1 MSQIESKVSVILV
14 DDHRILRQGL
24 SALLEKQS
32 NLELVAEAET
42 GMEAIK
48 LVKTY
53 EPDVVVMDI
62 ALSDLNGIEATRQI
76 MTAKP
81 KTKIIGLSVHSDRQY
96 VEGMFKAGAKGYLL
110 KDCSLNDLISAIEA
124 VTSGQTYLSPR
135 IAGIIVNNLFHKK
148 SMAIDSLLSPREREV
163 LCLLAQ
169 GGTRSSIAEMLF
181 ISPRTVETHRRRI
194 MKKLDIRN
202 MADLIKFSI
211 REGLTTLEK

>member
-1 MSQIESKVSVILV
+1 MSGIKPRTRVILV

-24 SALLEKQS
+24 CALLEKKS

-42 GMEAIK
+42 GMEAIT
-48 LVKTY
+48 LVKVH

-62 ALSDLNGIEATRQI
+62 ALPDLNGIEATRQI
-76 MTAKP
+76 MAAKP
-81 KTKIIGLSVHSDRQY
+81 NTKVIGLSVHSDRQY
-96 VEGMFKAGAKGYLL
+96 VEGMFKAGAKAYLL

-148 SMAIDSLLSPREREV
+148 PKSVDSVLTPREREV

-169 GGTRSSIAEMLF
+169 GKTRSSIAEMLF
-181 ISPRTVETHRRRI
+181 LSPRTVETHRRRI
-194 MKKLDIRN
+194 MKKLDIHTT
-202 MADLIKFSI
+202 AALIKFSI
-211 REGLTTLEK
+211 REGLTTLDK